1 MRSPPVKRMTILQ
14 LGDNERYEI
23 ARQEKRKEVQFW
35 GKREFDRSEKT
46 NEAKPEASGRKP
58 GMSHDMI

>member
-1 MRSPPVKRMTILQ
+1 MKSQ
-14 LGDNERYEI
+14 
-23 ARQEKRKEVQFW
+23 RQEKRKEAQFW